1 MQWAN
6 EQAANEVNE
15 KQKSKVKVNKQN
27 KVRLAATSETQIS
40 LNLLAAEYK
49 IIMEIDLK
57 VQQSTNSFVFAAKAL
72 QFQ

>member
-40 LNLLAAEYK
+40 LNLLAAE
-49 IIMEIDLK
+49 
-57 VQQSTNSFVFAAKAL
+57 
-72 QFQ
+72 